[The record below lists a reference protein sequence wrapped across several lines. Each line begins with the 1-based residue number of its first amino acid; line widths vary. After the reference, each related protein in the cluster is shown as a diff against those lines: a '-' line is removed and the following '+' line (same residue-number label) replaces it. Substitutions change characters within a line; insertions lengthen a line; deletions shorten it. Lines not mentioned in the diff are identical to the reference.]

1 MKKWK
6 GIIAGV
12 IFMSIA
18 AELTGCIPNIR
29 EQKAQAVQLLND
41 KYHEDFEIERFLGQE
56 SMNDYYEVLAFST
69 EYPEVLFEA
78 RAARDGSY
86 IMDEYVA
93 SRVCR
98 KVEQQLEEQLGGLAG
113 YTQVKVQAVSKSID
127 SAEADMSIQEF
138 MSLKAENKFA
148 VYLIYS
154 PVQMDPQKVYQTL
167 TGMFTGLECMSGSIQ
182 LYVTSEKILQQTQIY
197 LEQTAKVDYEFDEA
211 LEFTEP
217 ITVPFENGRIRLTEN
232 EFIEMAGD
240 RL

>member
-1 MKKWK
+1 
-6 GIIAGV
+6 
-12 IFMSIA
+12 
-18 AELTGCIPNIR
+18 
-29 EQKAQAVQLLND
+29 
-41 KYHEDFEIERFLGQE
+41 
-56 SMNDYYEVLAFST
+56 
-69 EYPEVLFEA
+69 
-78 RAARDGSY
+78 
-86 IMDEYVA
+86 
-93 SRVCR
+93 
-98 KVEQQLEEQLGGLAG
+98 
-113 YTQVKVQAVSKSID
+113 
-127 SAEADMSIQEF
+127 MSIQEF